1 MADTLSLC
9 FRHHR
14 LSSYNYNN
22 SNKMDIS
29 LIEEQLNDLLEVL
42 GCPEKKA
49 RAPPTRRCSE
59 SALTSLMTPLERI
72 VKTKPIWYLPDVT
85 REESVK
91 LLANK
96 KTGNFIIRGS
106 RQPQTLAI
114 SLRLKDRPD
123 FPPVQH
129 FIVLVRAGKV
139 ALEDSDLLFDNI
151 VSLAF
156 HYTQVCD
163 ELPERLTLPDVL
175 ATASSLQNIVSLSLL
190 GKSFWSYPMA
200 RSGRMSVFL
209 CEAAEAS
216 RARTEETQEEADQAR
231 LTRTPPRPPARSR
244 AQPQPQAPARQ
255 KTRRNSDSVPFIIS
269 PARVAARPTRHSMGD
284 LQDSRHGWVNSPVF
298 SGSGRHSPPLSNTRA
313 RKVSVFYN
321 QLGHVD
327 EESDD
332 GQEAA
337 EITEDSDYSDLPKT
351 DEEEADYAFP
361 LDAISEENDNSIYE
375 NPEEPVRKTDGMK
388 CDDKSS
394 LMTGGSVIDSGGLHQ
409 PRSARG
415 DGRNTSD
422 RVDKS
427 ELSDDGGDSFIECPQ
442 SPPPVTGDKRK
453 LSLGII
459 LRKLST
465 GSHVGQQNKERKS
478 SLQEKRLSS
487 AITKLITLP
496 IFERRTLGESYQVNS
511 LSWEFL
517 NKDADD
523 ECWERSGDKSKHLDD
538 KKKIDVKMPLEKHPS
553 MDSLYESE
561 FDSSS
566 TMESSVSSSSGM
578 NKKVAP
584 VSN

>member
-1 MADTLSLC
+1 M
-9 FRHHR
+9 
-14 LSSYNYNN
+14 NN
-22 SNKMDIS
+22 NMMDIS

-42 GCPEKKA
+42 GCPEKKQRPA
-49 RAPPTRRCSE
+49 PTRRCSE
-59 SALTSLMTPLERI
+59 PAFSSLITPLERI
-72 VKTKPIWYLPDVT
+72 VKTKHIWYLPDIT
-85 REESVK
+85 REEAVK

-106 RQPQTLAI
+106 RQPQTLAL
-114 SLRLKDRPD
+114 SVRLKDRDD

-129 FIVLVRAGKV
+129 FIVLVRGTKV
-139 ALEDSDLLFDNI
+139 SLEDSDLLFDNI
-151 VSLAF
+151 VSLTF

-175 ATASSLQNIVSLSLL
+175 ATASSLQNLVSLSLL

-209 CEAAEAS
+209 ADSS
-216 RARTEETQEEADQAR
+216 RAGGDDEAPLSPAEQGR
-231 LTRTPPRPPARSR
+231 LTRTPPRPPSR
-244 AQPQPQAPARQ
+244 TRAQPQAPARQ
-255 KTRRNSDSVPFIIS
+255 CRARRNSDSVPFIIS
-269 PARVAARPTRHSMGD
+269 PARAVRPSRHSLGD
-284 LQDSRHGWVNSPVF
+284 LQDTRQWVTSPVF
-298 SGSGRHSPPLSNTRA
+298 SGSGRHSPPPANART

-321 QLGHVD
+321 KLGHVD
-327 EESDD
+327 EESDE
-332 GQEAA
+332 GH
-337 EITEDSDYSDLPKT
+337 DSNNNTTSEENDYADLPQEN
-351 DEEEADYAFP
+351 EEEADYAFP

-375 NPEEPVRKTDGMK
+375 NPEEPTRAGQSTDGMK

-394 LMTGGSVIDSGGLHQ
+394 LMTGGSVMDSRSHTTLH
-409 PRSARG
+409 AVLG
-415 DGRNTSD
+415 DGRNITD

-427 ELSDDGGDSFIECPQ
+427 EQNDDYGDSFTS
-442 SPPPVTGDKRK
+442 SPLATGDKRK

-465 GSHVGQQNKERKS
+465 GSSLSQKERKS

-496 IFERRTLGESYQVNS
+496 IFERKTLGESYQVNS

-523 ECWERSGDKSKHLDD
+523 ECWERSADKSKHLDD
-538 KKKIDVKMPLEKHPS
+538 KNKIDVKMPLEKHPS

-566 TMESSVSSSSGM
+566 TMESSVSSSSGK
-578 NKKVAP
+578 NKKVGP

>member
-1 MADTLSLC
+1 
-9 FRHHR
+9 
-14 LSSYNYNN
+14 
-22 SNKMDIS
+22 MDIS
-29 LIEEQLNDLLEVL
+29 LIEEQLNDLLEL
-42 GCPEKKA
+42 GCPEKKQ
-49 RAPPTRRCSE
+49 RPQPTRRCSE
-59 SALTSLMTPLERI
+59 SALTSQMTPLERI

-106 RQPQTLAI
+106 RQPQTLAV

-129 FIVLVRAGKV
+129 FIVVVRGGKV

-175 ATASSLQNIVSLSLL
+175 ATASSLQNLISLSLL

-209 CEAAEAS
+209 CETD
-216 RARTEETQEEADQAR
+216 RARTEEAQEEADKGR

-255 KTRRNSDSVPFIIS
+255 KARRNSDSVPFIIS
-269 PARVAARPTRHSMGD
+269 PARVASRPTRHSLGD
-284 LQDSRHGWVNSPVF
+284 LQDSTHCWVNSPVF

-321 QLGHVD
+321 KLGHVD

-337 EITEDSDYSDLPKT
+337 EVTEDSDYSDLPKT

-375 NPEEPVRKTDGMK
+375 NPEEPVRPTDAMK

-394 LMTGGSVIDSGGLHQ
+394 LMTGGSVIDSRDPAGV
-409 PRSARG
+409 G
-415 DGRNTSD
+415 DGRNSSD

-427 ELSDDGGDSFIECPQ
+427 ELSDDCRDSFIE

-459 LRKLST
+459 LRKLSS
-465 GSHVGQQNKERKS
+465 GSPVGQQNKERKS

-584 VSN
+584 VAN

>member
-1 MADTLSLC
+1 M
-9 FRHHR
+9 
-14 LSSYNYNN
+14 NN
-22 SNKMDIS
+22 NMMDIS

-42 GCPEKKA
+42 GCPEKKQRPA
-49 RAPPTRRCSE
+49 PTRRCSE
-59 SALTSLMTPLERI
+59 PAFSSLITPLERI
-72 VKTKPIWYLPDVT
+72 VKTKHIWYLPDIT
-85 REESVK
+85 REEAVK

-106 RQPQTLAI
+106 RQPQTLAL
-114 SLRLKDRPD
+114 SVRLKDRDD

-129 FIVLVRAGKV
+129 FIVLVRGTKV
-139 ALEDSDLLFDNI
+139 SLEDSDLLFDNI
-151 VSLAF
+151 VSLTF

-175 ATASSLQNIVSLSLL
+175 ATASSLQNLVSLSLL

-209 CEAAEAS
+209 ADSS
-216 RARTEETQEEADQAR
+216 RAGGDDEAPLSPAEQGR
-231 LTRTPPRPPARSR
+231 LTRTPPRPPSR
-244 AQPQPQAPARQ
+244 TRAQPQAPARQ
-255 KTRRNSDSVPFIIS
+255 CRARRNSDSVPFIIS
-269 PARVAARPTRHSMGD
+269 PARAVRPSRHSLGD
-284 LQDSRHGWVNSPVF
+284 LQDTRQWVTSPVF
-298 SGSGRHSPPLSNTRA
+298 SGSGRHSPPPANART

-321 QLGHVD
+321 KLGHVD
-327 EESDD
+327 EESDEGHD
-332 GQEAA
+332 SNNNTTSEENDYADLLQEN
-337 EITEDSDYSDLPKT
+337 
-351 DEEEADYAFP
+351 EEEADYAFP

-375 NPEEPVRKTDGMK
+375 NPEEPTRAGQSTDGMK

-394 LMTGGSVIDSGGLHQ
+394 LMTGGSVMDSRSHTTLH
-409 PRSARG
+409 AVLG
-415 DGRNTSD
+415 DGRNITD

-427 ELSDDGGDSFIECPQ
+427 EQNDDYGDSFTS
-442 SPPPVTGDKRK
+442 SPLATGDKRK

-465 GSHVGQQNKERKS
+465 GSSMSQKERKS

-496 IFERRTLGESYQVNS
+496 IFERKTLGESYQVNS

-523 ECWERSGDKSKHLDD
+523 ECWERSADKSKHLDD
-538 KKKIDVKMPLEKHPS
+538 KNKIDVKMPLEKHPS

-566 TMESSVSSSSGM
+566 TMESSVSSSSGK
-578 NKKVAP
+578 NKKVGP

>member
-1 MADTLSLC
+1 
-9 FRHHR
+9 
-14 LSSYNYNN
+14 
-22 SNKMDIS
+22 
-29 LIEEQLNDLLEVL
+29 
-42 GCPEKKA
+42 
-49 RAPPTRRCSE
+49 
-59 SALTSLMTPLERI
+59 
-72 VKTKPIWYLPDVT
+72 
-85 REESVK
+85 
-91 LLANK
+91 
-96 KTGNFIIRGS
+96 
-106 RQPQTLAI
+106 
-114 SLRLKDRPD
+114 
-123 FPPVQH
+123 
-129 FIVLVRAGKV
+129 
-139 ALEDSDLLFDNI
+139 
-151 VSLAF
+151 
-156 HYTQVCD
+156 
-163 ELPERLTLPDVL
+163 
-175 ATASSLQNIVSLSLL
+175 
-190 GKSFWSYPMA
+190 MA

-209 CEAAEAS
+209 CEAD
-216 RARTEETQEEADQAR
+216 RARGEEAQEEADQAR

-244 AQPQPQAPARQ
+244 VQPQPQPPARQ
-255 KTRRNSDSVPFIIS
+255 KARRNSDSVPFIIS
-269 PARVAARPTRHSMGD
+269 PARVAARPSRHSLGD
-284 LQDSRHGWVNSPVF
+284 LQDCRTPQAWVNSPVF

-321 QLGHVD
+321 KLGHVD
-327 EESDD
+327 EETDD
-332 GQEAA
+332 GHEVTESLA
-337 EITEDSDYSDLPKT
+337 EEESDYSDLPKT

-375 NPEEPVRKTDGMK
+375 NPEEPVRQTDGLK

-394 LMTGGSVIDSGGLHQ
+394 LMTPGSVIDSADQ
-409 PRSARG
+409 PSPSVWQQAGVG
-415 DGRNTSD
+415 DGGNSSD

-427 ELSDDGGDSFIECPQ
+427 ELSDDGGDSFIEC
-442 SPPPVTGDKRK
+442 PPPVTGDKRK

-465 GSHVGQQNKERKS
+465 GSTVGQQNKERKS

>member
-1 MADTLSLC
+1 
-9 FRHHR
+9 
-14 LSSYNYNN
+14 
-22 SNKMDIS
+22 MDIS

-42 GCPEKKA
+42 GCPEKKQ
-49 RAPPTRRCSE
+49 RPQPTRRCSE

-106 RQPQTLAI
+106 RQPQTLAV

-129 FIVLVRAGKV
+129 FIVLVRGGKV

-175 ATASSLQNIVSLSLL
+175 ATASSLQNLVSLSLL

-209 CEAAEAS
+209 CETD
-216 RARTEETQEEADQAR
+216 RARGEEAQEEADKGR

-244 AQPQPQAPARQ
+244 AQPQPQPQAPARQ

-269 PARVAARPTRHSMGD
+269 PARVAARPSRHSLGD
-284 LQDSRHGWVNSPVF
+284 LQDSTQCWVNSPVF

-321 QLGHVD
+321 KLGHVD

-337 EITEDSDYSDLPKT
+337 EITEHTDYSDLPKT

-375 NPEEPVRKTDGMK
+375 NPEEPVCKTDGMK

-394 LMTGGSVIDSGGLHQ
+394 LMTRGSVIDSGLYPPSDWQQGA
-409 PRSARG
+409 RSPSG
-415 DGRNTSD
+415 VSDGRNNSD

-427 ELSDDGGDSFIECPQ
+427 ELSDDCRDSFIESP
-442 SPPPVTGDKRK
+442 PPPVTGDKRK

-465 GSHVGQQNKERKS
+465 GSTVGQQNKERKS

>member
-1 MADTLSLC
+1 M
-9 FRHHR
+9 
-14 LSSYNYNN
+14 
-22 SNKMDIS
+22 MDIS
-29 LIEEQLNDLLEVL
+29 LIEEQLNDLLEL
-42 GCPEKKA
+42 GCPEKKQ
-49 RAPPTRRCSE
+49 RAQPTRRCSE

-106 RQPQTLAI
+106 RQPQTLAV

-129 FIVLVRAGKV
+129 FIVLVRGGKV

-175 ATASSLQNIVSLSLL
+175 ATASSLQNLVSLSLL
-190 GKSFWSYPMA
+190 GKSLWSYPMA

-209 CEAAEAS
+209 CEADS
-216 RARTEETQEEADQAR
+216 RARTEETQEEADRGR

-244 AQPQPQAPARQ
+244 VQPQPQAPARQ

-269 PARVAARPTRHSMGD
+269 PARVATRPSRHSLGD
-284 LQDSRHGWVNSPVF
+284 LQDSTHSWVNSPVF

-321 QLGHVD
+321 KLGHVD

-337 EITEDSDYSDLPKT
+337 EVPEDSDYSDLPKT

-394 LMTGGSVIDSGGLHQ
+394 LMTPGSVIDSGPLHPPSDWQ
-409 PRSARG
+409 RRARSPG
-415 DGRNTSD
+415 GVSDGRNTTD
-422 RVDKS
+422 PVDKS
-427 ELSDDGGDSFIECPQ
+427 ELSDDCGDSFIEC
-442 SPPPVTGDKRK
+442 PPPVTGDKRK
-453 LSLGII
+453 LS
-459 LRKLST
+459 
-465 GSHVGQQNKERKS
+465 
-478 SLQEKRLSS
+478 
-487 AITKLITLP
+487 
-496 IFERRTLGESYQVNS
+496 
-511 LSWEFL
+511 
-517 NKDADD
+517 
-523 ECWERSGDKSKHLDD
+523 
-538 KKKIDVKMPLEKHPS
+538 
-553 MDSLYESE
+553 
-561 FDSSS
+561 
-566 TMESSVSSSSGM
+566 
-578 NKKVAP
+578 
-584 VSN
+584 